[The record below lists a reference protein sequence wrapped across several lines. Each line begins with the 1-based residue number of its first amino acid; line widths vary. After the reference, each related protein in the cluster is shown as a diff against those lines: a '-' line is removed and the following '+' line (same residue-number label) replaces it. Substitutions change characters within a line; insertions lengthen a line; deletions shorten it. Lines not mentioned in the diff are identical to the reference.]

1 MHCFS
6 GGPEQAG
13 RCLTLGFY
21 ISFAGIVT
29 YPKALDVQEAAKMTP
44 LDRLL
49 METDAPY
56 LAPVPNRGKRNEP
69 AFMRHTAERLAAL
82 KQCSFDELA
91 AATTANFRRLC
102 LQAEAANG

>member
-6 GGPEQAG
+6 GGPEEAQ
-13 RCLTLGFY
+13 RCLSLGFY

-29 YPKALDVQEAAKMTP
+29 YPKALNVQEAAKATP
-44 LDRLL
+44 LERLL
-49 METDAPY
+49 IETDAPY

-69 AFMRHTAERLAAL
+69 AFVKETAKRLAAL
-82 KQCSFDELA
+82 KQCSFEALA

-102 LQAEAANG
+102 LQVEAANG